1 MGFDSHLVHPEEK
14 DCIINPSPMSGRS
27 WWDDLAVAV
36 MRCSTTILRKLS
48 WWRRSAILWKLSWRR
63 WSAISHWLV
72 VRRVTMVGH
81 CHRLLLRVSGGS
93 SISHVGVV
101 RMTIILRR
109 VLIMEIASVAPRTSL
124 SYLRMVVLM
133 VTPLRISHNWWKP
146 EMLINL
152 IEVGLS
158 LHVR

>member
-1 MGFDSHLVHPEEK
+1 
-14 DCIINPSPMSGRS
+14 MSGRA

-36 MRCSTTILRKLS
+36 MRCSSTILRKLS
-48 WWRRSAILWKLSWRR
+48 WWRWSAILRKLSWWRWSAILWKLSWWR
-63 WSAISHWLV
+63 WSTVSHWLV
-72 VRRVTMVGH
+72 VRRVTRVGH

-93 SISHVGVV
+93 SMSHVGVV
-101 RMTIILRR
+101 RMTIILRQ
-109 VLIMEIASVAPRTSL
+109 VLIMEIASVAPRTIL
-124 SYLRMVVLM
+124 SYRRMVVLM

-146 EMLINL
+146 EVLINL